1 MQYTSHYVLGN
12 SHDKMITVFLVIIA
26 AAELQG
32 HKPWREN
39 AGQVVYII
47 YLTFL
52 RDTFLHKT
60 PLECNIHELH
70 VLFYESPHDTAR
82 TPVINDVQC
91 CVTSQTNLVV

>member
-26 AAELQG
+26 AAKLQG

-39 AGQVVYII
+39 AGQVVYLHIHI

-52 RDTFLHKT
+52 RDTFLYQT
-60 PLECNIHELH
+60 PLESNIHELH
-70 VLFYESPHDTAR
+70 VLFYESTHDTAR
-82 TPVINDVQC
+82 TH
-91 CVTSQTNLVV
+91 L

>member
-39 AGQVVYII
+39 AGQVCACGVVCGFVNKYVYIFI
-47 YLTFL
+47 
-52 RDTFLHKT
+52 
-60 PLECNIHELH
+60 
-70 VLFYESPHDTAR
+70 
-82 TPVINDVQC
+82 
-91 CVTSQTNLVV
+91 

>member
-39 AGQVVYII
+39 AGQVVYI
-47 YLTFL
+47 F
-52 RDTFLHKT
+52 
-60 PLECNIHELH
+60 NISKRYFS
-70 VLFYESPHDTAR
+70 VS
-82 TPVINDVQC
+82 N
-91 CVTSQTNLVV
+91 TSRV